1 MDINFVDT
9 KLAGFLPKSDYLPRF
24 KKKKNFEIEECEGD
38 KNG

>member
-9 KLAGFLPKSDYLPRF
+9 KLAGFLPKI
-24 KKKKNFEIEECEGD
+24 KKKNFEMEECEGD